1 MKRFS
6 ILIAAATAAIGFA
19 TAVQAAPK
27 KVIESDIRVYTIDTY
42 KSDREVASILS
53 KAFGHNVVA
62 GINGGGTVFLGTKA
76 NVATD
81 NVFKALR
88 KVGKPEAPFTAKINT
103 RSGKEVPLS
112 VGQTLEL
119 ADGSINGKA
128 KTRDLETGVFMKTTP
143 TSLKNGDIKVAY
155 ELKLVDLIELKLVDL
170 IDLKHKSFAG
180 SKIDLATVHEQAVGG
195 NAHLDKGSSLILA
208 GFSKDGPKGFFGR
221 KNRVVVSVVTPRH
234 L

>member
-155 ELKLVDLIELKLVDL
+155 ELKLVDLI
-170 IDLKHKSFAG
+170 DLKHKSFAG

-195 NAHLDKGSSLILA
+195 NARLDKGSSLILA